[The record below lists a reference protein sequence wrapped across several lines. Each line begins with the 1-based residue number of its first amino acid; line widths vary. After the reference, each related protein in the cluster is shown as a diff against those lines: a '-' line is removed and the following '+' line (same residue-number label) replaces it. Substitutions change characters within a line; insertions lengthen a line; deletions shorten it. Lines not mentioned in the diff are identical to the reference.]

1 MKTSARNELNGVVT
15 GIKSGGVMSEV
26 MVQVSPNV
34 TIISTITNDSKES
47 LALKEG
53 SGVLA
58 LIKASMVILSK
69 QKLASSARN
78 NIEAKVLDV
87 IKGAVNSE
95 VKLQLEQKILYSV
108 VTNEAIDDL
117 EIKKNDSL
125 YVMFKASSVILAV

>member
-34 TIISTITNDSKES
+34 TIVSTITNDSKES